1 MQNFQDDLIFVF
13 IGTENYHFM
22 IKRNITLLK
31 RIYPN
36 SPVLVYDWGDANGTP
51 SPTQFPKNVEV
62 INWSNRIKDTWHL
75 MEVYG
80 QKRRIEIGKSYNSRR
95 NRGFAKRLDKF
106 FLKRLPNSSKAK
118 AVIERGLRYEN
129 LLLHKSYNLME
140 CSKKLADKAFF
151 LLDADAFLV
160 DRIDEIF
167 EEDPDIILPMVEPAK
182 QGWDYNNCH
191 GLSTGIA
198 GFGSRTAERD
208 TFLANWYNAIGKND
222 EWFRELAAMN
232 RLFKEESP
240 KIFDNWGLNT
250 INLGEHDIKLKTIEN
265 DVYNCV
271 LNYQD
276 SPSNFD
282 RVKILH
288 LAGIAQR
295 PHLFNH
301 YFQLVE
307 QELERRQ

>member
-1 MQNFQDDLIFVF
+1 
-13 IGTENYHFM
+13 
-22 IKRNITLLK
+22 
-31 RIYPN
+31 
-36 SPVLVYDWGDANGTP
+36 
-51 SPTQFPKNVEV
+51 
-62 INWSNRIKDTWHL
+62 
-75 MEVYG
+75 
-80 QKRRIEIGKSYNSRR
+80 
-95 NRGFAKRLDKF
+95 
-106 FLKRLPNSSKAK
+106 
-118 AVIERGLRYEN
+118 
-129 LLLHKSYNLME
+129 
-140 CSKKLADKAFF
+140 
-151 LLDADAFLV
+151 
-160 DRIDEIF
+160 
-167 EEDPDIILPMVEPAK
+167 
-182 QGWDYNNCH
+182 
-191 GLSTGIA
+191 
-198 GFGSRTAERD
+198 
-208 TFLANWYNAIGKND
+208 
-222 EWFRELAAMN
+222 MN

-250 INLGEHDIKLKTIEN
+250 INLGGHDVKLKTIEN